1 MELHFFTLVHKSIVS
16 GRFYTEISGMRPWH
30 AVRFVVIASV
40 LATCVA
46 GVSRAWYALDPVTG
60 IAAEVSALLN
70 GMEFKDGSLDP
81 RRPTPFVPG
90 TQHLSNLLGIVFAMP
105 QAFDGLPDSVLVVDT
120 SAGASKKAGA
130 ATRFLLTSK
139 SLIVNPSTKV
149 SMQQSYSNFFTV
161 KNLVMEEPLLRAL
174 IKKHIVRVT
183 LFFMM
188 WNGIVTVPVF
198 LLSIVFLTF
207 AAYIFRLDRSKNIL
221 YFLKMACFAAT
232 PVYVGTALAAVA
244 GSTLPWSWHA
254 FILVATFVMF
264 RGVTAAARDAD
275 QSKNS
280 N

>member
-1 MELHFFTLVHKSIVS
+1 MLV
-16 GRFYTEISGMRPWH
+16 TC
-30 AVRFVVIASV
+30 IAGI
-40 LATCVA
+40 ART
-46 GVSRAWYALDPVTG
+46 WYALDPATG

-70 GMEFKDGSLDP
+70 GMELKNGSLDP

-120 SAGASKKAGA
+120 SAGAAKRASA
-130 ATRFLLTSK
+130 ATRFLLTST

-149 SMQQSYSNFFTV
+149 SMQQQYGNFLNV

-174 IKKHIVRVT
+174 IKKHIVRVAF
-183 LFFMM
+183 FFMM

-232 PVYVGTALAAVA
+232 PVYVGTPLAAVA
-244 GSTLPWSWHA
+244 GSTLPWTWHA
-254 FILVATFVMF
+254 FILAATFVMF
-264 RGVTAAARDAD
+264 RGVAAAARDAD
-275 QSKNS
+275 QSRDIN
-280 N
+280 